1 MNLTDIA
8 FAKQMLGSG
17 GGGGGSAKIIELNA
31 TITGDSITIDGDLPS
46 WEEITSTFNSCGY
59 IVLHNALLGSIVLKS
74 DYSTP
79 NGNRHFTSTM
89 MVNGDVTYKCYLEL
103 YLDND
108 DDVAYLGHI
117 YESSPL
123 IVTLTPVNVDYS
135 GDMDKTPEEIT
146 TAVAQ
151 GRDIVFSIPTMD
163 AVVKATQI
171 DNSGQ
176 YTRVAAN
183 IVYNISG
190 TDVLM
195 QIVTSDIVSAY
206 SVNIFPLTPMSI

>member
-1 MNLTDIA
+1 MDLITYALCKGN
-8 FAKQMLGSG
+8 
-17 GGGGGSAKIIELNA
+17 GGGGSAKIIELNA

-46 WEEITSTFNSCGY
+46 WEEITSTFDSCGY
-59 IVLHNALLGSIVLKS
+59 IVLDCTSITVVLKS

-79 NGNRHFTSTM
+79 NGHYLFSSTAIADD
-89 MVNGDVTYKCYLEL
+89 NVTYKCSLEFWL
-103 YLDND
+103 NVITVEYQ
-108 DDVAYLGHI
+108 GHI

-171 DNSGQ
+171 DHSGQ
-176 YTRVAAN
+176 HTRVAAN